1 MKKEIRKIEKK
12 SISLKNIVEDM
23 KSLYEDIV
31 EEKINLKDENTQIIN
46 LNENEYI
53 QITSWKFKN
62 LYDFTHYKHR
72 KIALKG
78 AMEYKDNKFNVTAI
92 YTLNFGVLTSEADYE
107 SQVYNK

>member
-1 MKKEIRKIEKK
+1 MKAEIRKLEKK

-31 EEKINLKDENTQIIN
+31 EKKINLDEPNTQIIR
-46 LNENEYI
+46 LNENEYL
-53 QITSWKFKN
+53 QLTSWKFKN

-72 KIALKG
+72 KILLKG
-78 AMEYKDNKFNVTAI
+78 AMEHKDNKFTVTAI
-92 YTLNFGVLTSEADYE
+92 YTLNFGVLTSESEYE